1 MGLAMNKHLL
11 QSARI
16 CAVTAT
22 SLVLGTTF
30 PNSSWTQAKQSPNI
44 VFILMDNLGYGEL
57 GVYGGGITRGAA
69 TPHIDKLA
77 TGGTR
82 LIKSK
87 ASVARGTGNLPRQ
100 S

>member
-22 SLVLGTTF
+22 SLILGTTF

-69 TPHIDKLA
+69 VLTNWRPKERALQTSMLRHNAPLA
-77 TGGTR
+77 DQR
-82 LIKSK
+82 S
-87 ASVARGTGNLPRQ
+87 
-100 S
+100 